1 MLKRKIAF
9 RLTVSA
15 LYLAGC
21 FLLYFGTLNFDDLD
35 LITSSRD
42 FDYVADAYLFA
53 LCGSGM
59 AAVPVVCLWLEFSV
73 TRRFARLMFWWRRYY
88 GCVIASAAAAVFLWF
103 RSHAAVA
110 YPYSDNTVTFLL
122 IGGWYGLVLNLCIMR
137 AHRTRLTSR

>member
-1 MLKRKIAF
+1 MLKRKIVS

-15 LYLAGC
+15 VYLTGC

-53 LCGSGM
+53 LCGVGM

-73 TRRFARLMFWWRRYY
+73 TRRFGRLTFWWRRYC
-88 GCVIASAAAAVFLWF
+88 GCVIAAAAAAVFLWF
-103 RSHAAVA
+103 RSHAAIA
-110 YPYSDNTVTFLL
+110 DPYSDNTVTFLL
-122 IGGWYGLVLNLCIMR
+122 IGGGYGVILNHCIMR
-137 AHRTRLTSR
+137 THRARLKSR